1 MILFRRIFF
10 IFIALVLFSHNHS
23 EAENKGVALKIVVNF
38 PLEKIQP
45 KTNFKRIYFHNNTNR
60 KNKVTLNFFQKIDS
74 TQVAK
79 RKEKR
84 QYKIEHSFDH
94 KKFLPMYF
102 LGFGEVGAFHVAS
115 IIVLFLAPVEYTQWD
130 YGLGRELLE
139 NSHEKFIRAWTTP
152 PVKDRDTWNT
162 NWVAHPYAGGYYY
175 NFVRSNG
182 ASPLGSFLFSAFAST
197 AWEYGLEAMYEQPSI
212 QDLWITP
219 VIGAMVGEAS
229 HQITLS
235 LLKNK
240 FTVGEKL
247 LMLLIDPAYFLNH
260 GFRVP
265 TEQRRKQ
272 LRQWNTNK

>member
-1 MILFRRIFF
+1 MSVYRLNNIIIKEVLSAF
-10 IFIALVLFSHNHS
+10 ISKKKIDYCCALAYTYSQKTDS
-23 EAENKGVALKIVVNF
+23 AKALKR
-38 PLEKIQP
+38 Q
-45 KTNFKRIYFHNNTNR
+45 
-60 KNKVTLNFFQKIDS
+60 
-74 TQVAK
+74 AK
-79 RKEKR
+79 R
-84 QYKIEHSFDH
+84 QFKIEHSFDP

-115 IIVLFLAPVEYTQWD
+115 LFVLFSSPKEYTKWD

-139 NSHEKFIRAWTTP
+139 NSHDKFIKAWTTP
-152 PVKDRDTWNT
+152 PIKDKDAWNA

-182 ASPLGSFLFSAFAST
+182 ASPLGSFLFSSFAST

-219 VIGAMVGEAS
+219 VLGAIVGEAS
-229 HQITLS
+229 HQITL
-235 LLKNK
+235 LLVKNK

-247 LMLLIDPAYFLNH
+247 LVLLIDPPYFLNH
-260 GFRVP
+260 GFKVP